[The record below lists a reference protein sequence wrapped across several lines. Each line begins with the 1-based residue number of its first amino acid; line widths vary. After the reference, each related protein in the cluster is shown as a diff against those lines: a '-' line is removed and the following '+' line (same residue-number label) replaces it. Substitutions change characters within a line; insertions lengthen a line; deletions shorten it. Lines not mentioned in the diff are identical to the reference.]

1 MLVDPLIT
9 TTLTKAKNEVVQE
22 REEITDTLN
31 SVIGEALIK
40 AGTGVQGE
48 LNLRQMLIATFEKVQ
63 PMVAKIDKA
72 ASLEEIQLIVKD

>member
-1 MLVDPLIT
+1 M
-9 TTLTKAKNEVVQE
+9 
-22 REEITDTLN
+22 
-31 SVIGEALIK
+31 IGEALIK